1 MSGKV
6 PEPWLSFLR
15 EVDQALEGPVEVH
28 CLGAFALRVLS
39 GLSHPTADIDVVEV
53 APRKATRHLLAI
65 AGEGSLLW
73 RKYRLYID
81 KVGVAQ
87 YPENYASRLVDITP
101 RGLRRL
107 RVMALEPH
115 DVALAKLA
123 RNSPRD
129 REDVAF
135 LVQNGVLDAHVL
147 RSRFETEL
155 RPHLSNPEREAL
167 TLDLWLEEF
176 FSGNG

>member
-1 MSGKV
+1 MSGTV

-15 EVDQALEGPVEVH
+15 EVDESLTEPVQVH

-39 GLSHPTADIDVVEV
+39 GLPHPTADIDVVEV
-53 APRKATRHLLAI
+53 APRRATRHLLAI
-65 AGEGSLLW
+65 GGEGSIRW

-81 KVGVAQ
+81 KVGVAE

-101 RGLRRL
+101 PGLRHL

-115 DVALAKLA
+115 DVVLAKLV

-135 LVQNGVLDAHVL
+135 LVQNGVLDKPL
-147 RSRFETEL
+147 LKSRFDSEL

-176 FSGNG
+176 FSGDG